1 LLLLHELIYQKRS
14 DPVILAVLNRNHD
27 VTKFEKNS
35 NSFIQTPIT
44 FAAIEQG
51 CSDEVLLAT
60 LNANCNA
67 AKETYCSNRLL
78 LRCVME

>member
-1 LLLLHELIYQKRS
+1 MNLFIKSVQTR
-14 DPVILAVLNRNHD
+14 DTTVAVLNTNHD
-27 VTKFEKNS
+27 ATKFEKNS

-44 FAAIEQG
+44 FAAIDQG
-51 CSDEVLLAT
+51 CSDKVLLAT

-78 LRCVME
+78 IRCVME